1 MVLCPPHPGAM
12 TAIGIYN
19 ADLGRVLLY
28 SLVIA
33 LPAAIVAGPVL
44 AKWVHKRV
52 IPEGEP
58 ELIRISTSSENYL
71 TQVFHFSLS
80 YYLCY

>member
-1 MVLCPPHPGAM
+1 M

-33 LPAAIVAGPVL
+33 LPAAIVAGPVF

-52 IPEGEP
+52 IPEGN
-58 ELIRISTSSENYL
+58 LN
-71 TQVFHFSLS
+71 
-80 YYLCY
+80 